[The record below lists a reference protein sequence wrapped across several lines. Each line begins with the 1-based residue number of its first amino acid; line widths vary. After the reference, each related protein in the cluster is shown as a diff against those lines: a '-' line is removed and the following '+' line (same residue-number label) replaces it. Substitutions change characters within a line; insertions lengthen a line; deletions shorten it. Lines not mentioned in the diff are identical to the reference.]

1 MQGPARGTGTLTR
14 VQGSTVGMLLRRDR
28 AMIAVLIM
36 LDVAFHAGRAG
47 TVSAADI
54 AERAGLA
61 RRGIEPLLQSLSRSA
76 LLESVRGPRGGY
88 RLGRPR
94 RDIRLSE
101 VVEVA
106 VSDDAAGED
115 GPMGTLFAKVV
126 EPCWRQLDE
135 ALQEQLQA
143 LTLDDLVR
151 RAEGAGLRRPLAE
164 PISFSI

>member
-1 MQGPARGTGTLTR
+1 
-14 VQGSTVGMLLRRDR
+14 MLLRRDR

-61 RRGIEPLLQSLSRSA
+61 RRGIEPLLQTLSRSS

-94 RDIRLSE
+94 RDIRLSD
-101 VVEVA
+101 VVEIA
-106 VSDDAAGED
+106 VSDDAGSED
-115 GPMGTLFAKVV
+115 GPIGELFARVV
-126 EPCWRQLDE
+126 EPSWKQLDDS
-135 ALQEQLQA
+135 LRTQLYD

-151 RAEGAGLRRPLAE
+151 RAESAGLRRPLAE

>member
-1 MQGPARGTGTLTR
+1 
-14 VQGSTVGMLLRRDR
+14 MLLRRDR
-28 AMIAVLIM
+28 TMTAVLIM
-36 LDVAFHAGRAG
+36 LDIAFHAGRAG

-94 RDIRLSE
+94 RDITLAD
-101 VVEVA
+101 VVSVA
-106 VSDDAAGED
+106 AAAEDAPAED
-115 GPMGTLFAKVV
+115 GIGGGLFERVV
-126 EPCWRQLDE
+126 EPAWKHLDDTLRAE
-135 ALQEQLQA
+135 LSR
-143 LTLDDLVR
+143 LTLDELVR
-151 RAEGAGLRRPLAE
+151 RAEEAGLRRPLAE

>member
-1 MQGPARGTGTLTR
+1 
-14 VQGSTVGMLLRRDR
+14 MLLRRDR
-28 AMIAVLIM
+28 AMTAVLIM

-61 RRGIEPLLQSLSRSA
+61 RRGIEPLLQGLSRSS

-106 VSDDAAGED
+106 VSEDAVGED
-115 GPMGTLFAKVV
+115 GPVGELFARVV
-126 EPCWRQLDE
+126 EPTWRRFDDTLRVQLHE
-135 ALQEQLQA
+135 

-151 RAEGAGLRRPLAE
+151 RAEDAGLRRPVAE